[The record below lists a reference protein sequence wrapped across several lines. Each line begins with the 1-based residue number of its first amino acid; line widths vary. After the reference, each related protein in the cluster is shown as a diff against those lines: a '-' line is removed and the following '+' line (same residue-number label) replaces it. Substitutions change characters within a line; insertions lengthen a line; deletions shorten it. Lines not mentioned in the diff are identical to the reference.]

1 MWTLLNLGDLL
12 AHGRGLGPVHGGE
25 DQALVHVVLVLD
37 HGGEE
42 RLEDALL
49 HQVGLEAHILELR
62 VLGVVVVLLEL
73 GARVGHA
80 DGLGVQAELAASLG
94 VAAQAHTNHQ
104 ISS

>member
-42 RLEDALL
+42 RLEDALFEL
-49 HQVGLEAHILELR
+49 PTYNLLFRMGSGKYILRTYKTYHLVTTFSNICIRESM
-62 VLGVVVVLLEL
+62 
-73 GARVGHA
+73 
-80 DGLGVQAELAASLG
+80 LA
-94 VAAQAHTNHQ
+94 VRT
-104 ISS
+104 